1 MKPLFKLVFLALLLP
16 MVVMANNDS
25 KFKGKYTKT
34 KTLNK
39 EYTVNANADL
49 RVDNSYG
56 NIDIVT
62 WGENRTVIE
71 VVITTNGNNEERV
84 QDKLDNIDVDF
95 SGSASL
101 VTAKTIFKGR
111 KNSSWSFWK
120 KNNNVRM
127 EINYTIKLPATNSV
141 DLDNDY
147 GAININKLEGSCKLS
162 CDYGQVN
169 IGSLMANDNYL
180 SFDYT
185 NNSTIEYMKG
195 GKINADYSG
204 FTLERVED
212 LEINADYTKSEI
224 LNAKSIDYTNDYG
237 RISVGGVDNI
247 TGRGDYIP
255 LKIEELRGDLNVNSD
270 YGSVTVKNIAA
281 SAGDITIQSDY
292 AGIKLGFDSGYH
304 FDFFIDLSYA
314 GLSGKEDLEVMKSA
328 KDYSSKSYSGYHG
341 SKNSG
346 NTITINSDYGGVS
359 LTKN

>member
-1 MKPLFKLVFLALLLP
+1 MKLLFKLLFIALLLP
-16 MVVMANNDS
+16 TVVMANNP

-39 EYTVNANADL
+39 EYTVNADAGL

-62 WGENRTVIE
+62 WNENRTVIE

-84 QDKLDNIDVDF
+84 QEKLDKIDVDF
-95 SGSASL
+95 SGSGSL

-111 KNSSWSFWK
+111 KNNSWSFWK

-127 EINYTIKLPATNSV
+127 EINYTIKIPITNTV

-147 GAININKLEGSCKLS
+147 GAINITKLEGSCKLS

-169 IGSLMANDNYL
+169 IGQLMADNNYL

-185 NNSTIEYMKG
+185 NNSSIEYMKS

-204 FTLERVED
+204 FTLEKVED
-212 LEINADYTKSEI
+212 LEINADYTRSEV
-224 LNAKSIDYTNDYG
+224 LNARKINYNNDYG
-237 RISVGGVDNI
+237 KISIGRVDNI
-247 TGRGDYIP
+247 TGRGSYIP
-255 LKIEELRGDLNVNSD
+255 LKIEELRGNLDVNSD
-270 YGSVTVKNIAA
+270 YGSVTVRNITA
-281 SAGDITIQSDY
+281 SAGNVTIRSDY
-292 AGIKLGFDSGYH
+292 AGIKLGYDSGYN
-304 FDFFIDLSYA
+304 FDFYIDLSYA
-314 GLSGKEDLEVMKSA
+314 GLSGKDDLEVMKSST
-328 KDYSSKSYSGYHG
+328 DYSSKSYSGYHG
-341 SKNSG
+341 NKNSG

>member
-1 MKPLFKLVFLALLLP
+1 MKSLFKLLLIAFLLP
-16 MVVMANNDS
+16 TISVANNDPG
-25 KFKGKYTKT
+25 FKGKYTKT

-39 EYTVNANADL
+39 EYTVNADAGL

-56 NIDIVT
+56 NIDIVS
-62 WGENRTVIE
+62 WSENRTVIE
-71 VVITTNGNNEERV
+71 VVITTNGNNEEKV
-84 QDKLDNIDVDF
+84 QDKLERIDVDF

-111 KNSSWSFWK
+111 KNNSWSFWK

-127 EINYTIKLPATNSV
+127 EINYTIKVPATNYV
-141 DLDNDY
+141 DLSNDY
-147 GAININKLEGSCKLS
+147 GAISINKLQGNCKIS

-169 IGSLMANDNYL
+169 IGQLMADNNYL

-185 NNSTIEYMKG
+185 NNSSIEYMKS

-204 FTLERVED
+204 FTLEKVEE
-212 LEINADYTKSEI
+212 LELNADYTKSEI
-224 LNAKSIDYTNDYG
+224 LNARSIDYSNDYG
-237 RISVGGVDNI
+237 KISVGGVDNI

-255 LKIEELRGDLNVNSD
+255 LKVEELRGDMNVNSD
-270 YGSVTVKNIAA
+270 YGSVTVKNITA

-292 AGIKLGFDSGYH
+292 AGIKLGFDSGYN

-314 GLSGKEDLEVMKSA
+314 SLSGKEDLEVMKSA
-328 KDYSSKSYSGYHG
+328 KDHSSKSYSGYHG
-341 SKNSG
+341 SQNSG
-346 NTITINSDYGGVS
+346 NTININSDYGGVS